1 VRPADEPRTRE
12 RQRIRRFAAAH
23 VAAVLV
29 LYAVALVTGGGFAA
43 PPFPPNLPSRPTA
56 GKVWPASRPV
66 VDESERTAARRA
78 DPVPAMPTTAD
89 MPAPWSIDA
98 DGRVHLRSD

>member
-43 PPFPPNLPSRPTA
+43 PPFPPDLPSRPA
-56 GKVWPASRPV
+56 AAEARLASRPV
-66 VDESERTAARRA
+66 ADEPERTAARRT
-78 DPVPAMPTTAD
+78 DPMPTTAD
-89 MPAPWSIDA
+89 QPAPWSIDP
-98 DGRVHLRSD
+98 DGRVHLWSD

>member
-1 VRPADEPRTRE
+1 MRPADEPRTRE

-23 VAAVLV
+23 VAAGLA

-43 PPFPPNLPSRPTA
+43 PPFPPDLPSRPTA
-56 GKVWPASRPV
+56 GKVWLASPPAADV
-66 VDESERTAARRA
+66 SERTAARRA

-89 MPAPWSIDA
+89 KPAPWSIDP

>member
-1 VRPADEPRTRE
+1 MRPADEPRTRE

-43 PPFPPNLPSRPTA
+43 PPFPPDLPSRATA
-56 GKVWPASRPV
+56 AEKRVASGTRA
-66 VDESERTAARRA
+66 DEPERTAARRTDA
-78 DPVPAMPTTAD
+78 MPAMPTTAD
-89 MPAPWSIDA
+89 MPAPWSIDP